1 MVRVS
6 FAALAIMAL
15 LFSVIPDPGCLVT
28 AANAGRLKAG
38 MAHEQMF
45 EIVGAPAPPAFQ
57 GEDHAAFCVIATSSL
72 PRASPGRIAPSE

>member
-57 GEDHAAFCVIATSSL
+57 GGGSRRVLRDRYFVAAS
-72 PRASPGRIAPSE
+72 RIAGADRPL